1 MGGLPAEVDIAVI
14 GAGAA
19 GIGAARRL
27 LEAGAA
33 RVLVLEARDR
43 VGGRVHTIAPAGF
56 ALDRG
61 AEWLHSADRNPL
73 SPIAQ
78 ELGFSVQRRPP
89 GWTTRLSRSG
99 ETAAAEAD
107 WLATREAQGRARR
120 KVAAEAED
128 RSLATLLPP
137 GGRWNALLDASST
150 WGNGAELDRVS
161 VKDYVR
167 YDDSST
173 SINWRLREG
182 YGRLFEKLAEGLPLA
197 LATPVLRVDHAGRT
211 LRLDTPRGTVA
222 AAQAIVTVPTSIL
235 AAEAIRFDPPLSEKL
250 AAAAGLPLGVDNKL
264 FIALDGELPG
274 LGHDGYLVGST
285 TRRETTSYQIRPLGR
300 PAIYCFFGGRF
311 AAAMEREGE
320 AAMFAFAAD
329 ELAGLIG
336 GDIRRRIAPLAATG
350 WLGDPWSRG
359 SYSYAMPGHAGDR
372 AALAAPVDD
381 RLFFAGEATSP
392 NFFSTAHGAY
402 MSGCAAAD
410 AALASLPGF
419 RRGKATAAAR

>member
-1 MGGLPAEVDIAVI
+1 MTGLRSEVDIAVI

-27 LEAGAA
+27 VGAGTQ
-33 RVLVLEARDR
+33 RVLVLEARHR

-78 ELGFSVQRRPP
+78 DLGFSVHRRPP
-89 GWTTRLSRSG
+89 EWTSRLRRSG
-99 ETAAAEAD
+99 QTPEAEAD
-107 WLATREAQGRARR
+107 WLATREAQGEARR
-120 KVAAEAED
+120 QAASEPVD
-128 RSLATLLPP
+128 RSLASLLPP
-137 GGRWNALLDASST
+137 QGRWNQLLDATST

-173 SINWRLREG
+173 NLNWRLREG
-182 YGRLFEKLAEGLPLA
+182 YGRLFEKLAEGLPVA
-197 LATPVLRVDHAGRT
+197 LATPVSRVDHGGRAI
-211 LRLDTPRGTVA
+211 RLDTAGGTVTA
-222 AAQAIVTVPTSIL
+222 ARAIVTVPTSIL
-235 AAEAIRFDPPLSEKL
+235 AAEALRFDPPLPDKA
-250 AAAAGLPLGVDNKL
+250 AAAAGLPLGIDDKL
-264 FIALDGELPG
+264 FISLDGPVPG
-274 LGHDGYLVGST
+274 IGHDEFLVGST
-285 TRRETTSYQIRPLGR
+285 TRRETMSYQIRPLDR

-329 ELAGLIG
+329 ELADMLGS
-336 GDIRRRIAPLAATG
+336 DIRRRIAPLAATG
-350 WLGDPWSRG
+350 WLHDPWSRG

-372 AALAAPVDD
+372 AALAAAVDD

-392 NFFSTAHGAY
+392 NFFSTAHGAF
-402 MSGCAAAD
+402 MSGVAAAN
-410 AALASLPGF
+410 AALASLGRPV
-419 RRGKATAAAR
+419 